1 MLNNNLIVLV
11 GITVVY
17 FRKITKNNKGVSYE
31 FNEILYFTTL
41 FSYRSTAYI
50 MWQ

>member
-17 FRKITKNNKGVSYE
+17 FIKITKNISGCHKALEYLVAHVMGRRKG
-31 FNEILYFTTL
+31 
-41 FSYRSTAYI
+41 R
-50 MWQ
+50 

>member
-11 GITVVY
+11 GLTVVY
-17 FRKITKNNKGVSYE
+17 FTKIIKNNEGVNYE
-31 FNEILYFTTL
+31 FNKIFYFTTL